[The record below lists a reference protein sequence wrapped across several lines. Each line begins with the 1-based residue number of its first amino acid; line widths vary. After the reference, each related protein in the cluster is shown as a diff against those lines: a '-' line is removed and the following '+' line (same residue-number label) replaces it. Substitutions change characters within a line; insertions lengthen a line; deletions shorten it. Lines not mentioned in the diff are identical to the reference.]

1 MPTYDRDRKLWV
13 LLYNVGSDN
22 EGIYTRWE
30 NGRNRVV
37 AFVQEDDAIRYA
49 AMLEAQDFPCPQVEA
64 LPQSELEA
72 FCQESGL
79 ETIVVEPDELLL
91 PLEHNM
97 AETEWQAEAP
107 PTADSAPELS
117 DSELARI
124 RQQLENLL

>member
-1 MPTYDRDRKLWV
+1 MPTYDRGRKLWV

-49 AMLEAQDFPCPQVEA
+49 AMLEAQDFPYPQVEA
-64 LPQSELEA
+64 LPQAELEA
-72 FCQESGL
+72 FCQEAGL

-97 AETEWQAEAP
+97 EETEWQAEASRA
-107 PTADSAPELS
+107 ADLAPELS

>member
-1 MPTYDRDRKLWV
+1 MPTYDRGRKLWV

-49 AMLEAQDFPCPQVEA
+49 AMLEAQDFPYPQVEA
-64 LPQSELEA
+64 LAQDELEA
-72 FCQESGL
+72 FCQEAGL

-97 AETEWQAEAP
+97 AETEWQAEGT
-107 PTADSAPELS
+107 PTATAEDLS
-117 DSELARI
+117 DTELARI